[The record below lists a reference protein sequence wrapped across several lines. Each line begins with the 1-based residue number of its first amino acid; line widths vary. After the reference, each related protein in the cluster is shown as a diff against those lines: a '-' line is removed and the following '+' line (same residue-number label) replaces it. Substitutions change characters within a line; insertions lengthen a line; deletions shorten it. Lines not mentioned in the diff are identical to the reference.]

1 MGLNYLPKSTHTQQI
16 QMSRGIQIASVIEDP
31 S

>member
-1 MGLNYLPKSTHTQQI
+1 MGINHLPKSTLSQQI
-16 QMSRGIQIASVIEDP
+16 QMSRGIQIASVIVDP